1 MKQDRACPAG
11 KHDGDGKQ
19 LAAWQSMVSGGS
31 AAILGPTMT
40 NPFDVIK
47 VRMHLYTWTAAWR
60 WRCFLLDRM
69 PCHAHMCAARVHFC
83 SPGTALISGL
93 AVVEMATC
101 NAAITLILAPHR
113 TLAGIPALSLTGCL

>member
-1 MKQDRACPAG
+1 VKQDRACPAG

-47 VRMHLYTWTAAWR
+47 VRMHLYT
-60 WRCFLLDRM
+60 
-69 PCHAHMCAARVHFC
+69 
-83 SPGTALISGL
+83 
-93 AVVEMATC
+93 
-101 NAAITLILAPHR
+101 
-113 TLAGIPALSLTGCL
+113 